1 MDSDIFIVLGM
12 PRAGTTFLYH
22 TLGKHPDIYMPYR
35 KESMYFSVNYCK
47 GEEWY
52 RGLYKDCSP
61 NQIGA
66 DVNPL
71 YYIDTLAIDRI
82 LDFNPNTKVILSVRN
97 PLDFAISQ
105 HGNIAAMGWDVPS
118 VLDMVDGYQWQ
129 LSKDTAVPMHLN
141 NGFMQRRIKEI
152 SKKFGDNAL
161 IYDFRYFEEY
171 PLSVLKHIESFL
183 EIAPFFQEDNF
194 DNVKINASQRRNIP
208 LLNSLLTSQ
217 GFLETIYKLVP
228 DNLIRRG
235 RTLFD
240 KLSVSSSTNNDSG
253 TGTLSDSEFHAL
265 EQKLESD
272 IFYYKELFAPG
283 PIQSGSGM
291 VSL

>member
-1 MDSDIFIVLGM
+1 M
-12 PRAGTTFLYH
+12 
-22 TLGKHPDIYMPYR
+22 
-35 KESMYFSVNYCK
+35 
-47 GEEWY
+47 
-52 RGLYKDCSP
+52 
-61 NQIGA
+61 
-66 DVNPL
+66 
-71 YYIDTLAIDRI
+71 
-82 LDFNPNTKVILSVRN
+82 
-97 PLDFAISQ
+97 
-105 HGNIAAMGWDVPS
+105 
-118 VLDMVDGYQWQ
+118 VLDLAEESAVAYAPQRDLRFESSSRPNDFPGRPFLGDSEMV
-129 LSKDTAVPMHLN
+129 
-141 NGFMQRRIKEI
+141 
-152 SKKFGDNAL
+152 KKAGL
-161 IYDFRYFEEY
+161 RLE
-171 PLSVLKHIESFL
+171 HIESFL

-194 DNVKINASQRRNIP
+194 DNVKINASKRRNIP

-240 KLSVSSSTNNDSG
+240 KLSVSGSTDNDSG

-272 IFYYKELFAPG
+272 IFYYKQLFAPG